1 LVDNITT
8 DVIPEPCSPNDSNAE
23 LTALLLLLLGCVP
36 DLLVDNIITDG
47 TPEPCSPNY
56 PNAELTALLGIR
68 TGMQQMLG
76 QQVIQICCYNNVTA
90 GKVQCA
96 V

>member
-1 LVDNITT
+1 
-8 DVIPEPCSPNDSNAE
+8 
-23 LTALLLLLLGCVP
+23 VP

-47 TPEPCSPNY
+47 TPEPCSPND

-76 QQVIQICCYNNVTA
+76 QQVMLIKSVWLIGVSLIQSKNKPEPCFLDNTNDKPFMASQLECS
-90 GKVQCA
+90 
-96 V
+96 